1 MIKKLFQAAF
11 LPAVMTAFFAA
22 ILLVSNASGG
32 LFFKDPWL
40 HKGILIFLEI
50 LVWLSAG
57 WLFNRMLSVLF
68 WDALVGLYTEHH
80 PPKMLVQISG
90 IFVFFLT
97 LSFIA
102 HFVFD
107 EPLTSILVTGGGL
120 TIALGFG
127 IQGLINDLFS
137 SLAIQ
142 LDPPFKV
149 GDFINVHHR
158 YLESEGLIGRVEET
172 NWRTTRMWTTGRNY
186 IIVPNSY
193 ITTQILTN
201 YSMPHSLSRF
211 EMNYTLDFNIPSD
224 RAIRVL
230 TAALLDSVG
239 PNGPVASP
247 KPKAILTKVNS
258 DGAVYKLKYFLEPA
272 QVSPPKARNTIN
284 ANILHHLTNAGMTQA
299 HPKQD
304 IFIGRVAKRQKSWS
318 NKEDR
323 MHLLSNIDLFKDF
336 SEEMLQAVTDSFHL
350 KEFKPEEVLFNQGD
364 DGESLF
370 VLVEGLLE
378 VNLQEKGEK
387 KHLSFLRPG
396 SFLGE
401 MALLTGEK
409 RSADVISCTESL
421 VGELTKDSIMSLA
434 TKNPEILSQMTTV
447 VAKRRLKNEEMTS
460 ATSGNGHDE
469 DAIQDEKK
477 SLMARAT
484 NFFFGKKKVRL

>member
-1 MIKKLFQAAF
+1 MIKKLFQATF
-11 LPAVMTAFFAA
+11 LPAVITALFSVLLSVSHVSGDFFFDEW
-22 ILLVSNASGG
+22 I
-32 LFFKDPWL
+32 
-40 HKGILIFLEI
+40 HRGIVIFLEI
-50 LVWLSAG
+50 LVWLSGG

-68 WDALVGLYTEHH
+68 WDALVGMYTEHH

-97 LSFIA
+97 LSMIA
-102 HFVFD
+102 HFVFH

-158 YLESEGLIGRVEET
+158 YLAAEGLIGRVEET
-172 NWRTTRMWTTGRNY
+172 NWRTTRMWTTDRNY
-186 IIVPNSY
+186 IVVPNSY

-201 YSMPHSLSRF
+201 YSMPKSISRF
-211 EMNYTLDFNIPSD
+211 ELNYTLDFAIPSD
-224 RAIRVL
+224 RAIRIL
-230 TAALLDSVG
+230 NAALLDSVG
-239 PNGPVASP
+239 PRGPVASP
-247 KPKAILTKVNS
+247 KPTTILTGISK
-258 DGAVYKLKYFLEPA
+258 DGAVYKLKYFLEPKL
-272 QVSPPKARNTIN
+272 VSPPKARNTIN
-284 ANILHHLTNAGMTQA
+284 TNVLHHLANAGMS
-299 HPKQD
+299 HSYSKQD
-304 IFIGRVAKRQKSWS
+304 LFLGKMPKRQKSWD

-323 MHLLSNIDLFKDF
+323 MDLLSNIALFKDF
-336 SEEMLQAVTDSFHL
+336 SDELLEAITNSFHL
-350 KEFKPEEVLFNQGD
+350 KELTPKEVLFNEGD

-378 VNLQEKGEK
+378 VSSQAEGEK

-409 RSADVISCTESL
+409 RSADVTSSTESL

-434 TKNPEILSQMTTV
+434 TESPEVLNKMTAV
-447 VAKRRLKNEEMTS
+447 VAKRRLKNEEMW
-460 ATSGNGHDE
+460 ATSTKIHDE
-469 DAIQDEKK
+469 AVEKEEK
-477 SLMARAT
+477 SLMALVL
-484 NFFFGKKKVRL
+484 NFFFGNRN

>member
-1 MIKKLFQAAF
+1 MIKKIFQTAF
-11 LPAVMTAFFAA
+11 LPALVTAFFVV
-22 ILLVSNASGG
+22 ILVVSKASGG
-32 LFFKDPWL
+32 IFFHDEWI

-50 LVWLSAG
+50 LVWLSGG
-57 WLFNRMLSVLF
+57 WLFNRLLGLFF
-68 WDALVGLYTEHH
+68 WDLLVGMYTEHH

-158 YLESEGLIGRVEET
+158 YLAAEGLIGRVEET
-172 NWRTTRMWTTGRNY
+172 NWRTTRMWTTDRNY

-201 YSMPHSLSRF
+201 YSMPKSLSRF
-211 EMNYTLDFNIPSD
+211 EMNYTLDFAIPSD
-224 RAIRVL
+224 RAIRIFN
-230 TAALLDSVG
+230 AALLDSVG
-239 PNGPVASP
+239 PKGPVASP
-247 KPKAILTKVNS
+247 KPTTILTGVNS

-284 ANILHHLTNAGMTQA
+284 ANVLHHLTNAGMAQA
-299 HPKQD
+299 YAKQD
-304 IFIGRVAKRQKSWS
+304 IFIGKMPKRQRSWG

-336 SEEMLQAVTDSFHL
+336 SEEMLQAITSSLHL
-350 KEFKPEEVLFNQGD
+350 QKFKPEEVLFSQGD

-370 VLVEGLLE
+370 ILVEGLLE
-378 VNLQEKGEK
+378 VSMPTEGEK
-387 KHLSFLRPG
+387 EHLSFLRPG

-434 TKNPEILSQMTTV
+434 TENPEILSQMTAV
-447 VAKRRLKNEEMTS
+447 VAERRLKNKEKASENGKDREE
-460 ATSGNGHDE
+460 
-469 DAIQDEKK
+469 AIQNEKK
-477 SLMARAT
+477 SLMTRAT
-484 NFFFGKKKVRL
+484 NFFFGKKKISL

>member
-1 MIKKLFQAAF
+1 MVKKIFQSAFVPALATGFFLSILF
-11 LPAVMTAFFAA
+11 L
-22 ILLVSNASGG
+22 SNVSGG
-32 LFFKDPWL
+32 WLSNLFIDEWV
-40 HKGILIFLEI
+40 HRGVVVFLEI
-50 LVWLSAG
+50 LVWFSGG
-57 WLFNRMLSVLF
+57 WLFNRLLSVLF
-68 WDALVGLYTEHH
+68 WDTLVGMYTEHH

-97 LSFIA
+97 LSLIA

-158 YLESEGLIGRVEET
+158 YLAAEGLIGRVEET
-172 NWRTTRMWTTGRNY
+172 NWRTTRMWTTDRNY

-201 YSMPHSLSRF
+201 YSMPKSLSRF
-211 EMNYTLDFNIPSD
+211 EMNYTLDFAIPSD
-224 RAIRVL
+224 RAIRIFN
-230 TAALLDSVG
+230 AALLDSVG
-239 PNGPVASP
+239 PKGPVASP
-247 KPKAILTKVNS
+247 KPTTILTGIDS
-258 DGAVYKLKYFLEPA
+258 DGAVYKLKYFLEPTE
-272 QVSPPKARNTIN
+272 VSPPKARNTIN
-284 ANILHHLTNAGMTQA
+284 ANVIYHLANAGMSHSYA
-299 HPKQD
+299 KQD
-304 IFIGRVAKRQKSWS
+304 IFLGRMPKRQKSWS

-323 MHLLSNIDLFKDF
+323 MDLLSNIALFQDF
-336 SEEMLQAVTDSFHL
+336 SGELLEAITNSFHL
-350 KEFKPEEVLFNQGD
+350 RELKPEEVLINQGD

-378 VNLQEKGEK
+378 VSLQVEGEK
-387 KHLSFLRPG
+387 RHLTFLRPG

-409 RSADVISCTESL
+409 RSADVTSSTESL
-421 VGELTKDSIMSLA
+421 VGELTKESIMSLA
-434 TKNPEILSQMTTV
+434 TENPEVLNKMTAV
-447 VAKRRLKNEEMTS
+447 VAKRRLKNEEMWATS
-460 ATSGNGHDE
+460 AKSHDE
-469 DAIQDEKK
+469 AVQQEEK
-477 SLMARAT
+477 SLMARVM
-484 NFFFGKKKVRL
+484 NFFFGNK

>member
-1 MIKKLFQAAF
+1 MIKKIFQTAF
-11 LPAVMTAFFAA
+11 LPALVTAFFVA
-22 ILLVSNASGG
+22 ILVISKASGG
-32 LFFKDPWL
+32 IFFHDEWI

-50 LVWLSAG
+50 LVWLSGG
-57 WLFNRMLSVLF
+57 WLFNRLLGLFF
-68 WDALVGLYTEHH
+68 WDLLVGMYTEHH

-158 YLESEGLIGRVEET
+158 YLAAEGLIGRVEET
-172 NWRTTRMWTTGRNY
+172 NWRTTRMWTTDRNY
-186 IIVPNSY
+186 IVVPNSY

-201 YSMPHSLSRF
+201 YSMPKSLSRF
-211 EMNYTLDFNIPSD
+211 ELNYTLDFAIPSD
-224 RAIRVL
+224 RAIRIFN
-230 TAALLDSVG
+230 AALLDSVG
-239 PNGPVASP
+239 PKGPVASP
-247 KPKAILTKVNS
+247 KPTTILTGIDS
-258 DGAVYKLKYFLEPA
+258 DGAVYKLKYFLEPK

-284 ANILHHLTNAGMTQA
+284 ANVLHHLANAGMS
-299 HPKQD
+299 PSYDKQD
-304 IFIGRVAKRQKSWS
+304 LFIGKMPKRQKSWS
-318 NKEDR
+318 DEEDR
-323 MHLLSNIDLFKDF
+323 MDLLSNIALFKDF
-336 SEEMLQAVTDSFHL
+336 SGELLQAITDSFHL
-350 KEFKPEEVLFNQGD
+350 RELKPEEVLFNQGD
-364 DGESLF
+364 DGDSLF

-378 VNLQEKGEK
+378 VSSQVEGEK
-387 KHLSFLRPG
+387 RHLSFLRPG

-409 RSADVISCTESL
+409 RSADVTSSTESL
-421 VGELTKDSIMSLA
+421 VGELTKESIMSLA
-434 TKNPEILSQMTTV
+434 TENPEVLNKMTAV
-447 VAKRRLKNEEMTS
+447 VAKRRLKNEEMWATS
-460 ATSGNGHDE
+460 AKSHDE
-469 DAIQDEKK
+469 AVQQEEK
-477 SLMARAT
+477 SLMARVM
-484 NFFFGKKKVRL
+484 NFFFGNK

>member
-1 MIKKLFQAAF
+1 MIKKIFQAAF
-11 LPAVMTAFFAA
+11 LPALITAFFSAMLSLQHSTWMVGLGIDLW
-22 ILLVSNASGG
+22 ILRGLFVSN
-32 LFFKDPWL
+32 
-40 HKGILIFLEI
+40 EI
-50 LVWLSAG
+50 LVWLSGG
-57 WLFNRMLSVLF
+57 WLFNRLLGLFF
-68 WDALVGLYTEHH
+68 WDLLVGRYTEHH

-211 EMNYTLDFNIPSD
+211 EMNYTLDFSIPSD

-239 PNGPVASP
+239 PAGPVASP

-284 ANILHHLTNAGMTQA
+284 ANVLHHLTNAGMAQA
-299 HPKQD
+299 YTKQD
-304 IFIGRVAKRQKSWS
+304 IFIGKMPKRQRSWG

-336 SEEMLQAVTDSFHL
+336 SEEMLQAITSGLHL
-350 KEFKPEEVLFNQGD
+350 QKFKPEEVLFSQGD

-378 VNLQEKGEK
+378 VNLQEEGEK

-434 TKNPEILSQMTTV
+434 TENPEILSQMTAV
-447 VAKRRLKNEEMTS
+447 VAERRLKNKEKTS
-460 ATSGNGHDE
+460 ENGKNHQEATQN
-469 DAIQDEKK
+469 EKK
-477 SLMARAT
+477 SLMTRAT
-484 NFFFGKKKVRL
+484 NFFFGKKKISL

>member
-1 MIKKLFQAAF
+1 MIKKIFQAAF
-11 LPAVMTAFFAA
+11 LPALVTAFFLAT
-22 ILLVSNASGG
+22 LLFSNVSGN
-32 LFFKDPWL
+32 LFFDEWV
-40 HKGILIFLEI
+40 HKGVVVFLEI
-50 LVWLSAG
+50 LVWLSGG
-57 WLFNRMLSVLF
+57 WLFNRLLGLFF
-68 WDALVGLYTEHH
+68 WDLLVGMYTEHH

-127 IQGLINDLFS
+127 VQGLINDLFS

-158 YLESEGLIGRVEET
+158 YLAAEGLIGRVEET
-172 NWRTTRMWTTGRNY
+172 NWRTTRMWTTDRNY
-186 IIVPNSY
+186 IVVPNSY

-201 YSMPHSLSRF
+201 YSMPKSLSRF
-211 EMNYTLDFNIPSD
+211 ELNYTLDFTIPSD
-224 RAIRVL
+224 RAIRIFN
-230 TAALLDSVG
+230 AALLDSVG
-239 PNGPVASP
+239 PKGPVASP
-247 KPKAILTKVNS
+247 RPTTILTGINS

-272 QVSPPKARNTIN
+272 EVSPPKARNTIN
-284 ANILHHLTNAGMTQA
+284 ANVLHHLANAGMS
-299 HPKQD
+299 PSYDKQD
-304 IFIGRVAKRQKSWS
+304 LFIGKMPKRQKSWT

-323 MHLLSNIDLFKDF
+323 MDLLSNIALFQDF
-336 SEEMLQAVTDSFHL
+336 SGELLQAITESFHL
-350 KEFKPEEVLFNQGD
+350 KELKPEKVLFNQGD
-364 DGESLF
+364 DGDSLF

-378 VNLQEKGEK
+378 VSSQVEGEK
-387 KHLSFLRPG
+387 RHLSFLRPG

-409 RSADVISCTESL
+409 RSADVTSSTESL

-434 TKNPEILSQMTTV
+434 TENPEVLNKMTAV
-447 VAKRRLKNEEMTS
+447 VAKRRLKNKEMW
-460 ATSGNGHDE
+460 ATSTKSHDE
-469 DAIQDEKK
+469 AVQQEEK
-477 SLMARAT
+477 SLMARVI
-484 NFFFGKKKVRL
+484 NFFFGNK